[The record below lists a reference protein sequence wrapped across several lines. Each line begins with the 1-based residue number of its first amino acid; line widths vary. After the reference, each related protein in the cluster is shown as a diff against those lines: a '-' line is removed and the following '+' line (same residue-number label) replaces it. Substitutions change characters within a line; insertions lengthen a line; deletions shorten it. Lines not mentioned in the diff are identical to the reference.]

1 MNNEPLVLKVSDL
14 VTLLGLSRTTLYRLI
29 AADAF
34 PKPVNL
40 SPRRVGWLAATVDD
54 WLTARS
60 KK

>member
-40 SPRRVGWLAATVDD
+40 SPRRVGWLAATVND

>member
-1 MNNEPLVLKVSDL
+1 MNTNPLIYKISEL
-14 VTLLGLSRTTLYRLI
+14 VVLLGLSRTTLYRLI

-40 SPRRVGWLAATVDD
+40 SPRRVGWLAATIDD
-54 WLTARS
+54 WLAARS

>member
-14 VTLLGLSRTTLYRLI
+14 VAMLGLSRTTLYRLI
-29 AADAF
+29 AAKAF